1 MRIVAVRAGAFELSG
16 AVCPRRKVLP
26 SVATST
32 EFSRRKKQK
41 AGMIGFVIVVAGHAV
56 IEIRR
61 AVQELRIG
69 HQLRV
74 TTRKTQPALRRLED
88 ASFIPLVTR
97 LAIPIAVGGVN
108 VGLLLIG
115 FRKGGDREKTS
126 QQDA

>member
-1 MRIVAVRAGAFELSG
+1 MTKSAQLSRSQTKN
-16 AVCPRRKVLP
+16 ARVIR
-26 SVATST
+26 
-32 EFSRRKKQK
+32 
-41 AGMIGFVIVVAGHAV
+41 FVIVVAGHAV
-56 IEIRR
+56 VEIQR

-74 TTRKTQPALRRLED
+74 TTRQAEPALRRLED

-115 FRKGGDREKTS
+115 FCKGGDREKTS